1 MFKSSRSKKKL
12 FNWEAPV
19 APDFLRGFDDKV
31 SSRKKKIN
39 IQRQQKKIRRLEEK
53 ARHKLEKKA
62 QHDLRLLAEK
72 NQALLKSAQKSV
84 KEIGKEPF
92 PKKWTLSYF
101 GRLWRERQT
110 KRRLEHYEQKLNRQ
124 LKFGEK
130 KLFSFRKKHFRVS
143 APSRRPWFWGLAIF
157 AVALFLVVT
166 PFKIWTQFKNLDNYS
181 FKERVL
187 QKTKSAWGSLSSGGE
202 ASINQNW
209 RQAEKDFSLAESQF
223 SEAST
228 NLKIIN
234 ERLLS
239 LAAYTNNPELKLA
252 AESKKLLQIGA
263 LGSELAAELTAAL
276 SGWERANGDWLV
288 LLDQLEKKSESAQ
301 FLADNLVSKLKTIRI
316 ENLPEEYQADF
327 KEIINQAEVLPMVL
341 SLVSDNAGRFKKLLG
356 GGTDKRYLLVFQ
368 NNTEMRG
375 SGGFLGSYALID
387 FRDGKIT
394 NLEVPGGGSYDTE
407 AGLRLN
413 IVAPEPLWLV
423 NPKWHFWDANWWPDW
438 PTTARNLM
446 WFLEKSDGPT
456 VDGVISF
463 TPSVVEELLK
473 ITGPIDLTTDYGVV
487 ITADNFWQEVQL
499 TTERDNL
506 VEVNPEL
513 VAHLPA
519 SEENQPKKIIGTLAQ
534 EILEILPE
542 KMNQNNFLKLAVLA
556 EESLAA
562 KQILLY
568 FSDSDLQQ
576 MVSDWNWGGVLAES
590 PYDYLMVTNTNIAGA
605 KTDRMIRETINQQV
619 NIQNDGRVIVSLRIK
634 REHTA
639 SPQTPLVGVRNVDW
653 VRVYVPK
660 GAKLL
665 KAEGFKIP
673 DAHYFESPDPA
684 WQDNKILKET
694 EGRALID
701 PVSGTKVY
709 LESDK
714 TVFANWSMVDPGETA
729 DLLFEYELPH
739 PLPKLITANNWL
751 KRFDNWLNP
760 KQSSRYNYSLLV
772 QKQPGAVNDNYQ
784 LVVKWPDNY
793 ILDWQGTGLVG
804 GLAPLSPLTRDHFY
818 SLAFSNY

>member
-19 APDFLRGFDDKV
+19 APDFLRGFDDRG

-39 IQRQQKKIRRLEEK
+39 IQRQQTRIRRLEEK

-62 QHDLRLLAEK
+62 RRDLRLLTEK
-72 NQALLKSAQKSV
+72 NQTLLKSAQKSV
-84 KEIGKEPF
+84 KEIRNEPL
-92 PKKWTLSYF
+92 PRRWTLGYF

-110 KRRLEHYEQKLNRQ
+110 KRRLEHYEQKFNRQ
-124 LKFGEK
+124 LQFGEK
-130 KLFSFRKKHFRVS
+130 KLFSFRKKHFQVS
-143 APSRRPWFWGLAIF
+143 APSRRPWFWGLVIF

-187 QKTKSAWGSLSSGGE
+187 QKTKSAWESLSSGGK
-202 ASINQNW
+202 ASIDQNW

-234 ERLLS
+234 DRLLS
-239 LAAYTNNPELKLA
+239 LAAYTNNPELKLV

-301 FLADNLVSKLKTIRI
+301 SLANNLVSKLETVRI
-316 ENLPEEYQADF
+316 ENLPKEYQADF
-327 KEIINQAEVLPMVL
+327 KEIINRAEVLPMAL

-387 FRDGKIT
+387 FRDGEIT

-499 TTERDNL
+499 TAERDNL

-542 KMNQNNFLKLAVLA
+542 KMDQNNFLKLAVLV

-576 MVSDWNWGGVLAES
+576 MVSDWNWGGVLTES

-605 KTDRMIRETINQQV
+605 KTDRMIRETIDQQV
-619 NIQNDGRVIVSLRIK
+619 NIQNDGRVIVSLKIK

-639 SPQTPLVGVRNVDW
+639 SPHTPLVGVRNVDW
-653 VRVYVPK
+653 VRVYVPE

-665 KAEGFKIP
+665 KAEGFRAP

-684 WQDNKILKET
+684 WQDNEILKET

-709 LESDK
+709 LESGK
-714 TVFANWSMVDPGETA
+714 TVFANWSMIDPGETA
-729 DLLFEYELPH
+729 DLFFEYELPR
-739 PLPKLITANNWL
+739 PLPKLTTADNWL
-751 KRFDNWLNP
+751 KRFNNWLNP
-760 KQSSRYNYSLLV
+760 EQSSRYNYSLLV
-772 QKQPGAVNDNYQ
+772 QKQPGAVNDSYQ

-804 GLAPLSPLTRDHFY
+804 GLAPLGPLTRDHFY